1 MKNFSI
7 KFLIAALL
15 LAFANIVGAQSGPY
29 DENADARQQ
38 IQQALTQAASDH
50 KTVIIVFG
58 ANWCGDC
65 KMLEYAMNK
74 GTSASLIQKDFE
86 VVKVNIGRFDK
97 NVDVTASYGVPLKEG
112 IPAVS
117 FVSPD
122 NHVLYVTK
130 EGELANAR
138 SMGDDGIYKFFKQV
152 LASLPKK

>member
-1 MKNFSI
+1 MKNFPI
-7 KFLIAALL
+7 RFLFVGLL
-15 LAFANIVGAQSGPY
+15 LAFANIVVAQSGPY
-29 DENADARQQ
+29 DENANARQQ
-38 IQQALTQAASDH
+38 IKQALTQAATDH
-50 KTVIIVFG
+50 KTIIIVFG
-58 ANWCGDC
+58 ANWCPDC
-65 KMLEYAMNK
+65 RMLEYGMSK
-74 GTSASLIQKDFE
+74 GASASLIQKDFE
-86 VVKVNIGRFDK
+86 VVKINVGRFDK
-97 NVDVTASYGVPLKEG
+97 NVDVAASYGVPLKEG

>member
-1 MKNFSI
+1 MKNFPI
-7 KFLIAALL
+7 RFLIAGLL
-15 LAFANIVGAQSGPY
+15 LAFANIVAAQSGPY

-38 IQQALTQAASDH
+38 IKQALTQAASEH

-58 ANWCGDC
+58 ANWCPDC
-65 KMLEYAMNK
+65 RMLEYAMNK

-86 VVKVNIGRFDK
+86 VVKISVGRFDK
-97 NVDVTASYGVPLKEG
+97 NVDVAASYGVPLKEG